1 MDLNGATVVVTGGTG
16 FLGRHL
22 CDELFRGGARV
33 DPVGRARYDLRRRA
47 EIDRMLTDTRPDAVV
62 HLAAVVGGIGANRA
76 HPGQFL
82 YENAIMG
89 LELLEACRVAGVA
102 KTVVAGT
109 VCAYPKHTPVPFR
122 EDHLWDGYPEETN
135 APYGLAKKL
144 LLAQAQAYRAEYGMS
159 AIYLLPVNLY
169 GPGDNFDLETSHVIP
184 AMIRKFA
191 EARTTRASSVTLWGD
206 GSPTREFLY
215 VEDAARAFR
224 LALERYDGPEPINL
238 GSGEEISI
246 KDLALLVAEATGYQ
260 GEIIWDTTEP
270 NGQPR
275 RCLDTS
281 RAWGLLGFAA
291 EVGLKDGL
299 ARTVGWFGGQRRRPA
314 GSARAETSHVP
325 GEGVNVQVKSTIQ
338 ATTRRPS

>member
-1 MDLNGATVVVTGGTG
+1 MKVDGATIVVTGGTG
-16 FLGRHL
+16 FLGRHV
-22 CDELFRGGARV
+22 CKELETHGAKV
-33 DPVGRARYDLRRRA
+33 HAIGRAHYDLRQRT
-47 EIDRMLTDTRPDAVV
+47 EIDRMLIETRPDAVV

-89 LELLEACRVAGVA
+89 LELLEACRVTGVE

-109 VCAYPKHTPVPFR
+109 VCAYPKHKRVPFR
-122 EDHLWDGYPEETN
+122 EEHLWDGYPEETN

-144 LLAQAQAYRAEYGMS
+144 LLAQCQAYRAEYGMN

-184 AMIRKFA
+184 AMIRRFA
-191 EARTTRASSVTLWGD
+191 EARDAGAASVTLWGD

-215 VEDAARAFR
+215 VEDAARAVR

-246 KDLALLVAEATGYQ
+246 KDLAGLVASATGYQ
-260 GEIIWDTTEP
+260 GEISWDRSMP

-275 RCLDTS
+275 RLLDSS
-281 RAWGLLGFAA
+281 RALRLLGFTN
-291 EVGLKDGL
+291 EVGLAVGI
-299 ARTVGWFGGQRRRPA
+299 ARTVAWF
-314 GSARAETSHVP
+314 GSARC
-325 GEGVNVQVKSTIQ
+325 
-338 ATTRRPS
+338 

>member
-1 MDLNGATVVVTGGTG
+1 MDLQGATVVVTGGTG
-16 FLGRHL
+16 FLGRHV
-22 CDELFRGGARV
+22 CDELSRAGAKV
-33 DPVGRARYDLRRRA
+33 EPVGRARYDLRRRA
-47 EIDRMLTDTRPDAVV
+47 EIDQMLAAIHPDAVV

-89 LELLEACRVAGVA
+89 LELLDACRVAGVA

-122 EDHLWDGYPEETN
+122 EEHVWDGYPEETN

-144 LLAQAQAYRAEYGMS
+144 LLAQCRAYRAEYGMN

-169 GPGDNFDLETSHVIP
+169 GPGDNFELATSHVIP
-184 AMIRKFA
+184 AMIRKFI
-191 EARTTRASSVTLWGD
+191 EARDTGRESVTLWGD

-215 VEDAARAFR
+215 VEDASRAFR
-224 LALERYDGPEPINL
+224 LALDRYDRPEPINL
-238 GSGEEISI
+238 ASGEEIRI
-246 KDLALLVAEATGYQ
+246 KDLALLVSRMTEYRGH
-260 GEIIWDTTEP
+260 IVWDNSYP

-281 RAWGLLGFAA
+281 RARGTLQFEAA
-291 EVGLKDGL
+291 IMLEQGIASTV
-299 ARTVGWFGGQRRRPA
+299 AWFERTIRRRRNGREP
-314 GSARAETSHVP
+314 
-325 GEGVNVQVKSTIQ
+325 
-338 ATTRRPS
+338 